1 MTAHS
6 YPLHSSRHTVG
17 IPAAALLAAAAAI
30 VVGVVI
36 WLGGTTGSSSQTAGL
51 SPTASVTLA
60 QRLVAPSRPAGFVR
74 MASGPAGFVRMAA
87 PTPVPATA
95 RLRGLGF
102 VGGLNEQLHGV
113 YPMQAQAVSIVERFG
128 SAAAATAELNYRYD
142 VATTQAT
149 RSGAVVRLGHVAGI
163 PGAVAWSLRDRGTAA
178 ANVAFTSG
186 PYFYL
191 VGTASPSGAS
201 GTPGLSGI
209 VAAATSQYLQAG
221 GCLAPRARA
230 HLA

>member
-6 YPLHSSRHTVG
+6 YPLRSSHHTVG
-17 IPAAALLAAAAAI
+17 MAAAAI
-30 VVGVVI
+30 LATAAAIAAGAVL
-36 WLGGTTGSSSQTAGL
+36 WLGSTTASPSQTAGQSPAGSLTL
-51 SPTASVTLA
+51 S
-60 QRLVAPSRPAGFVR
+60 QRLVAPTGPGGFVR
-74 MASGPAGFVRMAA
+74 MTA
-87 PTPVPATA
+87 PSAVPATA

-142 VATTQAT
+142 VATTRAT

-163 PGAVAWSLRDRGTAA
+163 PGAVAWSLRDHGTAA

-201 GTPGLSGI
+201 GTPGLKGI
-209 VAAATSQYLQAG
+209 VVAAQSQYLQAG

-230 HLA
+230 HIA